1 MDPRAAIVAMSI
13 PITAILG
20 FVGLMIILR
29 KFDNDEK
36 MAMIEKGMTLPQKQ
50 SAKVNPASALR
61 WGCLFVGVG
70 LGIFVANMIASIKSS
85 DNEALYPALIMLF
98 GGAGLLVSYYIQLK
112 IDERDK

>member
-50 SAKVNPASALR
+50 STNVNPTSALR

-70 LGIFVANMIASIKSS
+70 LGIFVANMIASVKQ
-85 DNEALYPALIMLF
+85 DNKALYPALIMFF

-112 IDERDK
+112 IDERSK

>member
-50 SAKVNPASALR
+50 STKVNPASALR

-70 LGIFVANMIASIKSS
+70 LGIFVANMIASVKQ
-85 DNEALYPALIMLF
+85 DNDALYPALIMFF

-112 IDERDK
+112 IDERSK

>member
-36 MAMIEKGMTLPQKQ
+36 MAMIEKGIALPQKQ
-50 SAKVNPASALR
+50 SGKVNPASALR

-70 LGIFVANMIASIKSS
+70 LGIFVANMIASIKQQ
-85 DNEALYPALIMLF
+85 DNEALYPALIMFF

-112 IDERDK
+112 IDERSK

>member
-70 LGIFVANMIASIKSS
+70 LGIFVANMIASVKQ
-85 DNEALYPALIMLF
+85 DNEALYPALIMFF

-112 IDERDK
+112 IDERLK

>member
-36 MAMIEKGMTLPQKQ
+36 MAMIEKGLTLPQKQ
-50 SAKVNPASALR
+50 SSKVNPASALR

-70 LGIFVANMIASIKSS
+70 LGIFVANMIASVKQ
-85 DNEALYPALIMLF
+85 DHEALYPALILVF
-98 GGAGLLVSYYIQLK
+98 GGAGLLISYYIQLK
-112 IDERDK
+112 IDERSK

>member
-50 SAKVNPASALR
+50 RANVNPAAALR

-70 LGIFVANMIASIKSS
+70 FGIFVAYMIASVKQ
-85 DNEALYPALIMLF
+85 DNEALYTGLIMFF
-98 GGAGLLVSYYIQLK
+98 GGAGLLVSYYIPLK
-112 IDERDK
+112 LDERVK

>member
-36 MAMIEKGMTLPQKQ
+36 MAMIEKGMTLPQKE

-70 LGIFVANMIASIKSS
+70 LGIFVANMIASVKQ
-85 DNEALYPALIMLF
+85 DNEALYPALIMFF

-112 IDERDK
+112 IDERK

>member
-36 MAMIEKGMTLPQKQ
+36 MAMIEKGLALPQKQ
-50 SAKVNPASALR
+50 SSKVNPASALR

-70 LGIFVANMIASIKSS
+70 LGIFVANMIASVKS
-85 DNEALYPALIMLF
+85 DNEALYPALIMFF
-98 GGAGLLVSYYIQLK
+98 GGAGLLVSYFIQLK
-112 IDERDK
+112 IDEKEK

>member
-50 SAKVNPASALR
+50 SAKVNPAAALR

-70 LGIFVANMIASIKSS
+70 LGIFVANMIASVKQ
-85 DNEALYPALIMLF
+85 DNEALYPALIMFF

-112 IDERDK
+112 IDERGK

>member
-70 LGIFVANMIASIKSS
+70 LGIFVANIIASVKQ
-85 DNEALYPALIMLF
+85 DNEALYPALIMFF

-112 IDERDK
+112 IDERAK